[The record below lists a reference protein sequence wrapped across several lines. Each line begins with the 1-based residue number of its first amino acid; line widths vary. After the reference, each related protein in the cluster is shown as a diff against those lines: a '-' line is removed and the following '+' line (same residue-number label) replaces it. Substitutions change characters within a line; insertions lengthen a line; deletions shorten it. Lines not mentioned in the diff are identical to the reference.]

1 MANAVERWEPFKEM
15 MSLREAMNHLVEDSF
30 IRPGSWLTPFDAEA
44 MSVAMDVID
53 TKDNVIVKASVPGIK
68 PEDIDVSVTGD
79 VLTIR
84 GETASEEKIEQGS
97 YLRQE
102 RRFGKFER
110 SLTLPT
116 LVTGRQGRRQVRAR
130 RVDADPA
137 QGRAGQAEGDQSQDQ
152 VRLADK
158 LSHLRPV
165 GF

>member
-1 MANAVERWEPFKEM
+1 MSNAVERWEPFKEM
-15 MSLREAMNHLVEDSF
+15 MSLREAMNRLVEDSF
-30 IRPGSWLTPFDAEA
+30 IRPGGWPMPVDAEA
-44 MSVAMDVID
+44 LSVAMDVIE
-53 TKDNVIVKASVPGIK
+53 TKDSLIVKASVPGIK

-116 LVTGRQGRRQVRAR
+116 LVT
-130 RVDADPA
+130 
-137 QGRAGQAEGDQSQDQ
+137 
-152 VRLADK
+152 ADK
-158 LSHLRPV
+158 ADAKFEHGVLTLTLPKAEQAKPKSIKV
-165 GF
+165 KTK

>member
-1 MANAVERWEPFKEM
+1 MANAIERWEPFKEM
-15 MSLREAMNHLVEDSF
+15 MSLREAMNRLVEDSF
-30 IRPGSWLTPFDAEA
+30 IRPGAWPVPFDSEA
-44 MSVAMDVID
+44 MGVAMDVID

-116 LVTGRQGRRQVRAR
+116 LVQ
-130 RVDADPA
+130 
-137 QGRAGQAEGDQSQDQ
+137 
-152 VRLADK
+152 ADK
-158 LSHLRPV
+158 ADAKFEHGVLTLTLPKAEQVKPRSIKV
-165 GF
+165 KTK

>member
-1 MANAVERWEPFKEM
+1 MANAIERWEPFKEM
-15 MSLREAMNHLVEDSF
+15 MSLREAMNRLVEDSF
-30 IRPGSWLTPFDAEA
+30 IRPGTWLSPFDAEA
-44 MSVAMDVID
+44 MGVAMDVIE

-79 VLTIR
+79 VLTIK

-116 LVTGRQGRRQVRAR
+116 LVT
-130 RVDADPA
+130 
-137 QGRAGQAEGDQSQDQ
+137 
-152 VRLADK
+152 ADK
-158 LSHLRPV
+158 AEAKFEHGVLTLTLPKAEQAKPKSIKV
-165 GF
+165 KTK

>member
-1 MANAVERWEPFKEM
+1 MANAIERWEPFKEM
-15 MSLREAMNHLVEDSF
+15 MSLREAMNRLVEDSF
-30 IRPGSWLTPFDAEA
+30 IRPGTWLTPFDAEA
-44 MSVAMDVID
+44 MGVAMDVIE

-79 VLTIR
+79 VLTIK

-116 LVTGRQGRRQVRAR
+116 LVT
-130 RVDADPA
+130 
-137 QGRAGQAEGDQSQDQ
+137 
-152 VRLADK
+152 ADK
-158 LSHLRPV
+158 AEAKFEHGVLTLTLPKAEQAKPKSIKV
-165 GF
+165 KTK

>member
-1 MANAVERWEPFKEM
+1 MSNAVERWEPFKEM
-15 MSLREAMNHLVEDSF
+15 MSLREAMNRLVEDSF
-30 IRPGSWLTPFDAEA
+30 IRPGSWLAPFDAEA
-44 MSVAMDVID
+44 LSVAMDMIE
-53 TKDNVIVKASVPGIK
+53 TKDNLIVKASVPGIK

-116 LVTGRQGRRQVRAR
+116 LVT
-130 RVDADPA
+130 
-137 QGRAGQAEGDQSQDQ
+137 
-152 VRLADK
+152 ADK
-158 LSHLRPV
+158 ADAKFEHGVLTLTLPKAEQAKPKSIKV
-165 GF
+165 KTK

>member
-15 MSLREAMNHLVEDSF
+15 MSLREAMNHLVEDSL

-116 LVTGRQGRRQVRAR
+116 LVQ
-130 RVDADPA
+130 
-137 QGRAGQAEGDQSQDQ
+137 
-152 VRLADK
+152 ADK
-158 LSHLRPV
+158 ADAKFEHGVLTLTLPKAEQV
-165 GF
+165 KPKAIKVKTK

>member
-15 MSLREAMNHLVEDSF
+15 MSLREAMNRLVEDSF
-30 IRPGSWLTPFDAEA
+30 IRPGSWLAPFDAEA
-44 MSVAMDVID
+44 LSVAMDVIE
-53 TKDNVIVKASVPGIK
+53 TKDSLIVKASVPGIK

-110 SLTLPT
+110 SLTLPS
-116 LVTGRQGRRQVRAR
+116 LVT
-130 RVDADPA
+130 
-137 QGRAGQAEGDQSQDQ
+137 
-152 VRLADK
+152 ADK
-158 LSHLRPV
+158 ADAKFEHGVLTLTLPKAEQAKPKSIKV
-165 GF
+165 KTK